1 MRIRRPLVAVLTAAV
16 LIALQA
22 IADPTGLL
30 ALVGW
35 PGGTP
40 RVDLWWPIAR
50 YVVFVPVML
59 GMLWW
64 GAVRTGGRF
73 WTMTAVGTL
82 SVLIAQA
89 ATVLAMTLDPL
100 LAGWAAGYVTAK
112 AVPAALIIAAVTRLA
127 GGRPVKGGRQS
138 SSARNRRGSSP
149 AQPASG
155 ETGASRAPASGET
168 GASGASAVPVWPA
181 AITVAA
187 LAPVLGGS
195 WWTGGAYAPLLPAP
209 RVEHGVV
216 LLTAGVALL
225 AIAAWLGIR
234 WCRRRVPGFL
244 GTWAGAM
251 VGGGLFGLVLALL
264 ALIVDNGFTGE
275 LAPLLNAY
283 IFIADGM
290 SFGAAVGWIAAVVA
304 LLADRVRTRPIA
316 GADESAARRSDVAD
330 TPRDA
335 HISAGSARRTS
346 ARPVSVVAGAAVL
359 AVAVTAGT
367 MLHPPVQRA
376 EADDVPAG
384 FLRVEDGR
392 IADGEGNQ
400 VLLRGVNVNQL
411 VDFYQARP
419 EVPATRPLT
428 EQDYADMAALGFDV
442 VRLNISWSA
451 LEPKQGSLDPT
462 YLGKIEEAVGW
473 GKAHG
478 IRTVL
483 DMHQDGWSNAPTQPG
498 DVCRPGIDPM
508 WGYDGAPAWATQFD
522 GTPRCSFTGRDISP
536 AGDRAF
542 EHFWFDTDGI
552 QSALVRTWGE
562 LAGVFADEPAVAG
575 FDLLNEP
582 GFGETAPVTTSAQLG
597 RFWSRAIDA
606 IREAGA
612 PQIVFVEPSILWSG
626 LGIDSGPALG
636 FTADANVVFSPH
648 LYAESITMDHSLG
661 LPTII
666 GIERQFEAAQRVADE
681 HDMILWSGEYGYWGD
696 DASIRERMT
705 RYAAEEDRR
714 MLGSAYWVWKQSC
727 GDPQNGIGPLGLAL
741 VPEDCKT
748 GENAPG
754 NEDLLRLLS
763 RAYPQSAPGRITS
776 LASAETGADGRLAL
790 SGTTPEHGCGLRVWV
805 PGTAEPEVTKST
817 GLTDIASEQ
826 VDGGWMLTGCASGE
840 YAMRI
845 R

>member
-16 LIALQA
+16 LIVLQA
-22 IADPTGLL
+22 VVDPTGLL

-40 RVDLWWPIAR
+40 RIDLWWPIAR
-50 YVVFVPVML
+50 YIVFVPVML

-64 GAVRTGGRF
+64 GALRTAGRF
-73 WTMTAVGTL
+73 WTMTAAGTL

-89 ATVLAMTLDPL
+89 VTVLAMTLDPL
-100 LAGWAAGYVTAK
+100 LAGWSAGYVTAK

-127 GGRPVKGGRQS
+127 GGRPEADEPRP
-138 SSARNRRGSSP
+138 RGSAWPP
-149 AQPASG
+149 AI
-155 ETGASRAPASGET
+155 
-168 GASGASAVPVWPA
+168 V
-181 AITVAA
+181 VAA
-187 LAPVLGGS
+187 LAPLLAGS
-195 WWTGGAYAPLLPAP
+195 WWTGGAYAPLLPVP

-216 LLTAGVALL
+216 LMAVGVLL
-225 AIAAWLGIR
+225 LCASAWLGIR

-244 GTWAGAM
+244 GTWLGAM
-251 VGGGLFGLVLALL
+251 IGGGLFGLVVAVVS
-264 ALIVDNGFTGE
+264 LIVDSGFTGE
-275 LAPLLNAY
+275 LAPLLNTY
-283 IFIADGM
+283 IFVADGF
-290 SFGAAVGWIAAVVA
+290 SFGAAVGWIAALVA
-304 LLADRVRTRPIA
+304 LIADRVVA
-316 GADESAARRSDVAD
+316 GRAAPADKSTSRGSDAADD
-330 TPRDA
+330 PHDA
-335 HISAGSARRTS
+335 HIPAGDAQRPGI
-346 ARPVSVVAGAAVL
+346 RPVPVLACVAVL
-359 AVAVTAGT
+359 AVSTTVGALLTAPIT
-367 MLHPPVQRA
+367 RT
-376 EADDVPAG
+376 EADHVPAG
-384 FLRVEDGR
+384 FLRVQDGH

-419 EVPATRPLT
+419 DVPVNRPLT
-428 EQDYADMAALGFDV
+428 EQDYSDMAALGFDV

-462 YLGKIEEAVGW
+462 YLGKIEDAVAW

-498 DVCRPGIDPM
+498 DVCRPGTDPM
-508 WGYDGAPAWATQFD
+508 WGYDGAPEWATQFD

-542 EHFWFDTDGI
+542 EHFWFDTDGV

-582 GFGETAPVTTSAQLG
+582 GFGETAPATPSAELG

-606 IREAGA
+606 IRDAGA

-626 LGIDSGPALG
+626 LGIDSGPTLG
-636 FTADANVVFSPH
+636 FTEDANVVFSPH

-661 LPTII
+661 LPTIV
-666 GIERQFEAAQRVADE
+666 GIERQFEAAQRVAEE

-696 DASIRERMT
+696 DASIEQRMT

-741 VPEDCKT
+741 VPEDCET
-748 GENAPG
+748 GEDAPG
-754 NEDLLRLLS
+754 NKDLLRLLS

-790 SGTTPEHGCGLRVWV
+790 SGTTAQDGCGLSVWV

-826 VDGGWMLTGCASGE
+826 VDGGWMLTGCASGD
-840 YAMRI
+840 YAMHI

>member
-1 MRIRRPLVAVLTAAV
+1 MRIRRPLAAALTAAV
-16 LIALQA
+16 LIALEA
-22 IADPTGLL
+22 ITDPTGLL

-73 WTMTAVGTL
+73 WTMTAVATL

-89 ATVLAMTLDPL
+89 ATVLAMTGDPL
-100 LAGWAAGYVTAK
+100 LAGWSAGYVTAK

-127 GGRPVKGGRQS
+127 GGRPGDTEH
-138 SSARNRRGSSP
+138 
-149 AQPASG
+149 PASAP
-155 ETGASRAPASGET
+155 TGATRP
-168 GASGASAVPVWPA
+168 SAVTAWPA
-181 AITVAA
+181 AIVIAA
-187 LAPVLGGS
+187 LAPILAGS
-195 WWTGGAYAPLLPAP
+195 WWTGGAYAPLLPVP
-209 RVEHGVV
+209 RVEHGGGLMAVGV
-216 LLTAGVALL
+216 LLLCAG
-225 AIAAWLGIR
+225 AWLGIR
-234 WCRRRVPGFL
+234 WGRRRVPGFL
-244 GTWAGAM
+244 GTWLGAM
-251 VGGGLFGLVLALL
+251 VGGGLFGLAL
-264 ALIVDNGFTGE
+264 ALIALFVDNGFTGD
-275 LAPLLNAY
+275 LAPLLNTY
-283 IFIADGM
+283 ILIADGL
-290 SFGAAVGWIAAVVA
+290 SFGAGAGWIAALVA
-304 LLADRVRTRPIA
+304 LLADRVAARRA
-316 GADESAARRSDVAD
+316 GVADESASCGSHAPHEEHEPAGDARR
-330 TPRDA
+330 PG
-335 HISAGSARRTS
+335 I
-346 ARPVSVVAGAAVL
+346 RPVPVLAGVAVL
-359 AVAVTAGT
+359 AVATTVGALLNAPIT
-367 MLHPPVQRA
+367 RA
-376 EADDVPAG
+376 EAADVPAG
-384 FLRVEDGR
+384 FLRVQDGR

-411 VDFYQARP
+411 ADFYQARP

-428 EQDYADMAALGFDV
+428 EQDYTDMAALGFDV
-442 VRLNISWSA
+442 VRLNISWST
-451 LEPKQGSLDPT
+451 LEPEQGRLDPG
-462 YLGKIEEAVGW
+462 YLGKIEEAVAW

-498 DVCRPGIDPM
+498 DVCRPGTDPM
-508 WGYDGAPAWATQFD
+508 WGYDGAPEWATQFD

-542 EHFWFDTDGI
+542 EHFWFDTDGV

-582 GFGETAPVTTSAQLG
+582 GFGETAPVTTSARLG
-597 RFWSRAIDA
+597 RFWSRTIDA
-606 IREAGA
+606 IRDAGA

-636 FTADANVVFSPH
+636 FTEDPNVAFSPH

-661 LPTII
+661 LPTIV
-666 GIERQFEAAQRVADE
+666 GIERQFEAAQRVAEE
-681 HDMILWSGEYGYWGD
+681 HAMILWSGEYGYWGD
-696 DASIRERMT
+696 DGSIEERMT

-741 VPEDCKT
+741 VPEDCET
-748 GENAPG
+748 GEDAPG
-754 NEDLLRLLS
+754 NEALLRLLS
-763 RAYPQSAPGRITS
+763 RAYPQSAPGRISS

-790 SGTTPEHGCGLRVWV
+790 AGTTAERGCGLRVWV
-805 PGTAEPEVTKST
+805 PGAAKPQVTEST
-817 GLTDIASEQ
+817 GLTNVASEQ
-826 VDGGWMLTGCASGE
+826 VDGGWILTGCASGD
-840 YAMRI
+840 YAMHI